1 MVECSVSDRKAAC
14 LKDRLKS
21 WAVKFNVSHRCLTA
35 LLKDLRNSSPAVLTE
50 LPRSAVSLLGT
61 PRRIET
67 IVSIG
72 NGQYFHFGL
81 VAGLQHALR
90 ETCTIPQLLELI
102 VNIDGL
108 PLTKS
113 TKAQFWLTLCQ
124 LKNVESSEPFPIG
137 VYFGHSNPANSN
149 EFLKEF
155 VSKLS
160 EAQKGGVFFRGRVVE
175 VQILAVVCDAP
186 ARAFV
191 LSIKGHSG
199 YSSCTKCVTE
209 GRFVYGRMCFP
220 ELNAAP
226 RTDVSF
232 REHTDEDHH
241 IGTSILEN
249 LSFDLVKQV
258 PLDYMHLVCIGVMH
272 KLLRLW
278 FQGQHS
284 FRMAAQVEDEI
295 SKRIEKLAAC
305 IPCEFNHRPRPL
317 SELDRWKATEFELL
331 LLYLGPVTFYHL
343 VRSDLHGNFMVL
355 HCAITILAS
364 PRLCVQFVDYGEQ
377 LLQHFV
383 TTFKG
388 IYGIDFVSHNVH
400 GLIHL
405 AEDVR
410 NLGHLDSLSAFPFEN
425 FMQRLKR
432 LHRKPGK
439 ALEQLCRRVSEER
452 AASSSAQARRK
463 QAEPTLLFPHDDGPL
478 TDHLEGQQYR
488 KLVTH

>member
-1 MVECSVSDRKAAC
+1 MSTSKGHDTGQSGRSFRRRVRGAVDASLEAASSQLLCTSLQAPCEAEIDSDYSDGEPELCDSFSDLLPSSAHVSVACTPQHELDACLSPGALQRSRVLPPVMVECSVSDRKTGC

-61 PRRIET
+61 PRRIEG
-67 IVSIG
+67 IVTIG
-72 NGQYFHFGL
+72 NGQYYHFGL

-90 ETCTIPQLLELI
+90 ETCTIPQHLELI

-113 TKAQFWLTLCQ
+113 TKAQFWPILCQ

-137 VYFGHSNPANSN
+137 VYFGHSKPANSN

-155 VSKLS
+155 VSELS
-160 EAQKGGVFFRGRVVE
+160 EAQEGGVFFRGRVIE
-175 VQILAVVCDAP
+175 VQILGVVCDAP

-191 LSIKGHSG
+191 LSVKGHSG

-209 GRFVYGRMCFP
+209 GRFVNGRMCFP

-232 REHTDEDHH
+232 KEHTDEDHH

-284 FRMAAQVEDEI
+284 FRMAAQVKDEI

-305 IPCEFNHRPRPL
+305 IPCEFNRR
-317 SELDRWKATEFELL
+317 
-331 LLYLGPVTFYHL
+331 
-343 VRSDLHGNFMVL
+343 
-355 HCAITILAS
+355 
-364 PRLCVQFVDYGEQ
+364 Q
-377 LLQHFV
+377 
-383 TTFKG
+383 
-388 IYGIDFVSHNVH
+388 
-400 GLIHL
+400 
-405 AEDVR
+405 
-410 NLGHLDSLSAFPFEN
+410 GH
-425 FMQRLKR
+425 
-432 LHRKPGK
+432 
-439 ALEQLCRRVSEER
+439 
-452 AASSSAQARRK
+452 
-463 QAEPTLLFPHDDGPL
+463 
-478 TDHLEGQQYR
+478 
-488 KLVTH
+488 